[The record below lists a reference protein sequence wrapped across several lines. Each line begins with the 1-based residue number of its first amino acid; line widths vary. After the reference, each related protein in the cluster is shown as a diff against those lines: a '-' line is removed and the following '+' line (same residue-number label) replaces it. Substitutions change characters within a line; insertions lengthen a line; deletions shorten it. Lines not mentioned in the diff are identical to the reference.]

1 MATITLTIQ
10 SLINTAVY
18 DSYVVSTSDTVATV
32 KGNIESNTSVNVNW
46 YTLYTTITTLSNT
59 AATLADYGITSNVT
73 LLSANKI
80 GRLSTL
86 EDRQKAKLDLAA
98 LDRTADGNPRDVYDI
113 TQLPTQ
119 YSGNTVVDNPNLGGL
134 LEGRPWR
141 P

>member
-80 GRLSTL
+80 GRLITL
-86 EDRQKAKLDLAA
+86 EDSQKAKLALAA
-98 LDRTADGNPRDVYDI
+98 LDITADGNPRNVYDI

-119 YSGNTVVDNPNLGGL
+119 YSGNTVVDNPNPGGL
-134 LEGRPWR
+134 LEGRPWV

>member
-98 LDRTADGNPRDVYDI
+98 LDRTADGNPRNVYNI

-119 YSGNTVVDNPNLGGL
+119 YSGNTVVDNPNPGGL
-134 LEGRPWR
+134 LEGRPWV